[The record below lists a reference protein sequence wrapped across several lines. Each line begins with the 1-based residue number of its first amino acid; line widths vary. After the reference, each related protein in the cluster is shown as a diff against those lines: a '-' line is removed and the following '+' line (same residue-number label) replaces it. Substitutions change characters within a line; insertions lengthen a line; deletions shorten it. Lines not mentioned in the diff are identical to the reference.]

1 MNRDINLKLIW
12 TMKLGI
18 SGISGEPISIDQIME
33 EEKLVEVS
41 LTEMHHLY
49 VWFGTFNPLQPS

>member
-1 MNRDINLKLIW
+1 
-12 TMKLGI
+12 
-18 SGISGEPISIDQIME
+18 ME

-41 LTEMHHLY
+41 LTEMHHSY